1 MIKKIDRVALSK
13 YVNRKIKRKINHHHV
28 FSVISILIDELIEDL
43 KQDKQFKIINLGIF
57 GVKRTA
63 PRKYFIKFRNKHLIT
78 RSKRKIFFKVANKFK
93 KKLISFLDID
103 KMIKNN
109 TGEGS
114 E

>member
-1 MIKKIDRVALSK
+1 MIKKIDRVALYK
-13 YVNRKIKRKINHHHV
+13 YVNKKIKRKINHHHV
-28 FSVISILIDELIEDL
+28 FSVIAILFDELSKDIR
-43 KQDKQFKIINLGIF
+43 QDKEFKIINLGIF

-109 TGEGS
+109 IGKDS